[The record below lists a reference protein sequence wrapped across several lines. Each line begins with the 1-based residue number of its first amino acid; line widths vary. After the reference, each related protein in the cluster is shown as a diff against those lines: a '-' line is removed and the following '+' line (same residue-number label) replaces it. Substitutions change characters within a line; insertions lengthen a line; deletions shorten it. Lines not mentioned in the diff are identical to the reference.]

1 MDTGLQVVGLGAL
14 LVASLLLRNV
24 AARHVTP
31 EMVPSCLQGRLQTR
45 NRMAPAM
52 LALTTAVVLAGMAV
66 LVAPQMGAAL

>member
-14 LVASLLLRNV
+14 LVTSLLLRNM

-31 EMVPSCLQGRLQTR
+31 EMVPSCLQGRLHTR

-52 LALTTAVVLAGMAV
+52 LVLTTAVVLAGMAV